1 MRLLATLVLFCS
13 LLSPVAFAEPEQE
26 PKKEGIP
33 TPQNQLVILYT
44 ANQCGPVKDIS
55 NMLKNKYGEVP
66 FAIGNGLITLAQN
79 GSIVPATLVFTVNP
93 ETKTFTVNSL
103 MPDGNTCLL
112 MSGSNFAP
120 AASTASKIKIEH
132 DVRYNFP
139 KLDVS
144 N

>member
-13 LLSPVAFAEPEQE
+13 LLSPVAFAEPEQQ

-66 FAIGNGLITLAQN
+66 FAIGNGLITD
-79 GSIVPATLVFTVNP
+79 P
-93 ETKTFTVNSL
+93 
-103 MPDGNTCLL
+103 
-112 MSGSNFAP
+112 
-120 AASTASKIKIEH
+120 
-132 DVRYNFP
+132 
-139 KLDVS
+139 
-144 N
+144 